1 MSKVYLAADFGGGS
15 GRVIAGWLQDGKL
28 VMEEVHRFGN
38 RQVRLGN
45 HVHWDFPALFEDM
58 KVGLKKAAAKGYE
71 VESIGVDTWGVDFG
85 LIDRDGQL
93 IGNPVCYRDA
103 RTAGMTEK
111 LFETLSPTEH
121 YATTG
126 IQVME
131 INTLAQLLSIKGT
144 AQLESAEHLLFMP
157 DLFSY
162 FLTGK
167 ANNEYCIASTSELL
181 DAKRRDWSW
190 ETIEALGLPKH
201 IFGEI
206 VMPGTVRGELRKDI
220 AEETGLGDVKVI
232 AVGSHDTASA
242 VAAVPA
248 IEGDGPVA
256 FLSSGTWSLLGLE
269 LPEPILTEE
278 ARKAEFTNEGGVGG
292 RIRFLQNITG
302 LWIMQRLM
310 AEWKERG
317 EEQTFAELLPAAE
330 QAVINAYIPVADA
343 AFMNPASMEQA
354 ICDYCKLTSQSV
366 PQTKAEITRCVLQSL
381 AAKYKEAIEG
391 VNPMLPQSLSRLHI
405 IGGGSQNALLNQLT
419 ANALGVPVW
428 EGPVEATA
436 MGNILVQAMAAGE
449 VSDIEA
455 LRSIVRSSV
464 TPRIFEPQTDNDK

>member
-15 GRVIAGWLQDGKL
+15 GRVIAGWLEDGKL
-28 VMEEVHRFGN
+28 TMEEIHRFGN
-38 RQVRLGN
+38 RQIRLGD
-45 HVHWDFPALFEDM
+45 HVYWDFPALFEDM
-58 KVGLKKAAAKGYE
+58 KAGLKKAASKGYE

-93 IGNPVCYRDA
+93 LGNPVCYRDA

-111 LFETLSPTEH
+111 LFETLNPTEH

-144 AQLESAEHLLFMP
+144 AQLEAAEHLLFMP

-167 ANNEYCIASTSELL
+167 TTNEYCIASTSELL
-181 DAKRRDWSW
+181 DAKRREWSW
-190 ETIEALGLPKH
+190 ETIEALGLPKR
-201 IFGEI
+201 IFGDI

-220 AEETGLGDVKVI
+220 AEETGLKDVKVI

-256 FLSSGTWSLLGLE
+256 FLSSGTWSLLGIE

-278 ARKAEFTNEGGVGG
+278 ARQAEFTNEGGVGG

-302 LWIMQRLM
+302 LWILQRLM

-317 EEQTFAELLPAAE
+317 EEQTFGELLPAAA
-330 QAVINAYIPVADA
+330 QANISSIIPVADA
-343 AFMNPASMEQA
+343 AFTNPPSMEKA
-354 ICDYCKLTSQSV
+354 ISDYCRQSNQPV
-366 PQTKAEITRCVLQSL
+366 PQTKGEFVRCLFQSL
-381 AAKYKEAIEG
+381 AKKYKDAIEG
-391 VNPMLPQSLSRLHI
+391 VNGLLPESLKRLHI
-405 IGGGSQNALLNQLT
+405 IGGGSQNGLLNQFT
-419 ANALGVPVW
+419 ADALGIPVW
-428 EGPVEATA
+428 AGPVEATA
-436 MGNILVQAMAAGE
+436 MGNLLVQAMAAGE
-449 VSDIEA
+449 VADLAE
-455 LRSIVRSSV
+455 LREVVRRSV
-464 TPRIFEPQTDNDK
+464 TPKVFEPNNI

>member
-15 GRVIAGWLQDGKL
+15 GRVIAGWLEDGKL
-28 VMEEVHRFGN
+28 TMEEIHRFGN
-38 RQVRLGN
+38 RQVRLGD
-45 HVHWDFPALFEDM
+45 HVYWDFPALFEDM
-58 KVGLKKAAAKGYE
+58 KAGLKKAASKGYE

-93 IGNPVCYRDA
+93 LGNPVCYRDA

-111 LFETLSPTEH
+111 LFETLNPTEH

-144 AQLESAEHLLFMP
+144 AQLEAAEHLLFMP

-167 ANNEYCIASTSELL
+167 ATNEYCIASTSELL
-181 DAKRRDWSW
+181 DAKRREWSW
-190 ETIEALGLPKH
+190 ETIEALGLPKR
-201 IFGEI
+201 IFGDI

-220 AEETGLGDVKVI
+220 AEETGLKDVKVI

-256 FLSSGTWSLLGLE
+256 FLSSGTWSLLGIE

-278 ARKAEFTNEGGVGG
+278 ARQAEFTNEGGVGG

-302 LWIMQRLM
+302 LWILQRLM

-317 EEQTFAELLPAAE
+317 EEQTFGELLPAAE
-330 QAVINAYIPVADA
+330 QANISSIIPVADA
-343 AFMNPASMEQA
+343 AFTNPPSMEKA
-354 ICDYCKLTSQSV
+354 ISDYCRQSNQPV
-366 PQTKAEITRCVLQSL
+366 PQTKGEFVRCLFQSL
-381 AAKYKEAIEG
+381 AKKYKDAIEG
-391 VNPMLPQSLSRLHI
+391 VNGLLPESLKRLHI
-405 IGGGSQNALLNQLT
+405 IGGGSQNGLLNQFT
-419 ANALGVPVW
+419 ADALGIPVW
-428 EGPVEATA
+428 AGPVEATA

-449 VSDIEA
+449 VADLAE
-455 LRSIVRSSV
+455 LREVVRRSV
-464 TPRIFEPQTDNDK
+464 TPKVFEPNNI

>member
-15 GRVIAGWLQDGKL
+15 GRVIAGWLEDGKL

-38 RQVRLGN
+38 RQVRLGD
-45 HVHWDFPALFEDM
+45 HVYWDFPALFEDM
-58 KVGLKKAAAKGYE
+58 KVGLRKAASKGYA

-93 IGNPVCYRDA
+93 LGNPVCYRDA
-103 RTAGMTEK
+103 RTAGMIDK
-111 LFETLSPTEH
+111 LFKTVNPSEH

-131 INTLAQLLSIKGT
+131 INTLAQLLSIKDT
-144 AQLESAEHLLFMP
+144 AQLEAAHRLLFMP

-167 ANNEYCIASTSELL
+167 ATNEYCIASTSELL
-181 DAKRRDWSW
+181 DAKNRDWSW

-206 VMPGTVRGELRKDI
+206 VMPGTVRGILRGDI
-220 AEETGLGDVKVI
+220 SEETGLGEVKVI

-256 FLSSGTWSLLGLE
+256 FLSSGTWSLLGVE
-269 LPEPILTEE
+269 LPEPILSEE
-278 ARKAEFTNEGGVGG
+278 ARQAEFTNEGGVGG

-317 EEQTFAELLPAAE
+317 EEQTFALILPAA
-330 QAVINAYIPVADA
+330 ANASISSIIPVADA
-343 AFMNPASMEQA
+343 VFMNPTSMEKA
-354 ICDYCKLTSQSV
+354 ICDYCESSGQAV
-366 PQTKAEITRCVLQSL
+366 PQSKGELVRCVFQSL
-381 AAKYKEAIEG
+381 AKKYKEAISG
-391 VNPMLPQSLSRLHI
+391 INGLLPESLKRLHI
-405 IGGGSQNALLNQLT
+405 IGGGSQNDLLNQLT
-419 ANALGVPVW
+419 SDALGVPVW
-428 EGPVEATA
+428 AGPVEATA

-449 VSDIEA
+449 VADLAEIRE
-455 LRSIVRSSV
+455 IVRRSV
-464 TPRIFEPQTDNDK
+464 TPKVFEPNNN

>member
-15 GRVIAGWLQDGKL
+15 GRVIAGWLEDGKL
-28 VMEEVHRFGN
+28 TMEEIHRFGN
-38 RQVRLGN
+38 RQVRLGD
-45 HVHWDFPALFEDM
+45 HVYWDFPALFEDM
-58 KVGLKKAAAKGYE
+58 KAGLKKAASKGYE

-93 IGNPVCYRDA
+93 LGNPVCYRDA

-111 LFETLSPTEH
+111 LFETLNPTEH

-144 AQLESAEHLLFMP
+144 AQLEAAEHLLFMP

-167 ANNEYCIASTSELL
+167 ATNEYCIASTSELL
-181 DAKRRDWSW
+181 DAKRREWSL
-190 ETIEALGLPKH
+190 ETIEALGLPKR
-201 IFGEI
+201 IFGDI

-220 AEETGLGDVKVI
+220 AEETGLKDVKVI

-256 FLSSGTWSLLGLE
+256 FLSSGTWSLLGIE

-278 ARKAEFTNEGGVGG
+278 ARQAEFTNEGGVGG

-302 LWIMQRLM
+302 LWILQRLM

-317 EEQTFAELLPAAE
+317 EEQTFGELLPAAA
-330 QAVINAYIPVADA
+330 QASISSIIPVADA
-343 AFMNPASMEQA
+343 AFTNPPSMEKA
-354 ICDYCKLTSQSV
+354 ISDYCKQSNQPV
-366 PQTKAEITRCVLQSL
+366 PQTKGEFVRCLFQSL
-381 AAKYKEAIEG
+381 AKKYKDAIEG
-391 VNPMLPQSLSRLHI
+391 VNGLLPESLKRLHI
-405 IGGGSQNALLNQLT
+405 IGGGSQNGLLNQFT
-419 ANALGVPVW
+419 ADALGIPVW
-428 EGPVEATA
+428 AGPVEATA

-449 VSDIEA
+449 VADLAE
-455 LRSIVRSSV
+455 LREVVRRSV
-464 TPRIFEPQTDNDK
+464 TPKVFEPNNI